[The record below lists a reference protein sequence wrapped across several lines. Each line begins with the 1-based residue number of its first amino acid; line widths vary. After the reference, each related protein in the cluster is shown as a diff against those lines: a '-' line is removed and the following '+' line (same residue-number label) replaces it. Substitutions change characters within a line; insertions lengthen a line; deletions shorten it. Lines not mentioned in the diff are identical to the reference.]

1 MPQRISFPRSMDMP
15 ATAVESAADRPTSDA
30 ATATTAASTP
40 RRSGRLFRKY
50 FILILALVTGALLI
64 PSSISLYFSYRETL
78 DALHG
83 VQQEK
88 ALAAASRIE
97 QYIVHVQSQLRGA
110 ALPQLGAEG
119 AEQRRL
125 EFLKLLKQVP
135 DVTDIAYIG
144 ADGCEKAQVSR
155 LAMDTSRRVPARP
168 LGGSGLQAAHL
179 RGSLLRPGVLSQGNR
194 AVHADRRAL
203 GKRQG
208 AGHRRRR
215 EPQVHVGRD
224 HADPHRRAREGVRR
238 RRVGLP
244 DRRSRHR
251 ARAAQDRSFGA
262 RARPGGAG
270 RRRRCDAGGRDPRRR
285 RQRGPDRVRERR
297 SARLEGVRRATRS
310 GSTRAAGR
318 IDLAH
323 RRAAARRAGHLGA
336 GGVVPRA
343 RNGAADSH
351 AAGRRAADR
360 RRQAR
365 PRDRGQDRRRA
376 GSAGRT
382 VQPHDRRSF
391 ASPMR
396 GWSARSRSAP
406 LRSRIRWSSKPRSA
420 RSCA

>member
-78 DALHG
+78 DALHS

-144 ADGCEKAQVSR
+144 ADGCEKSQVSR
-155 LAMDTSRRVPARP
+155 LAMDASGECLRDRSADPAFKLPTSAVA
-168 LGGSGLQAAHL
+168 
-179 RGSLLRPGVLSQGNR
+179 LLRPGVLPQGNR

-203 GKRQG
+203 GRRQG

-224 HADPHRRAREGVRR
+224 HADPHRREGQGLRR
-238 RRVGLP
+238 RRRRLP

-270 RRRRCDAGGRDPRRR
+270 RRRRCDA
-285 RQRGPDRVRERR
+285 R
-297 SARLEGVRRATRS
+297 SS
-310 GSTRAAGR
+310 
-318 IDLAH
+318 
-323 RRAAARRAGHLGA
+323 
-336 GGVVPRA
+336 
-343 RNGAADSH
+343 
-351 AAGRRAADR
+351 
-360 RRQAR
+360 
-365 PRDRGQDRRRA
+365 
-376 GSAGRT
+376 
-382 VQPHDRRSF
+382 
-391 ASPMR
+391 
-396 GWSARSRSAP
+396 
-406 LRSRIRWSSKPRSA
+406 
-420 RSCA
+420 